1 MPNPLVLTL
10 LAIGVALSAFAPL
23 VAAQQPSCARWG
35 VAMVQREE
43 GRQWTAS
50 VCTPRKT
57 RDALLEIVCAGGD
70 LNIRYQPV
78 LRDGTDP
85 ADGMRDFDFAMSS
98 GTRRVA
104 LGFEGLDGA
113 FATDLDRRHPL
124 FEMLMSG
131 DRLRIRDTRGA
142 VATHSYTLAGSRK
155 ALTKLMAQ
163 CR

>member
-1 MPNPLVLTL
+1 MFKRLSLPL
-10 LAIGVALSAFAPL
+10 LAISLLAPLGVAT
-23 VAAQQPSCARWG
+23 AAQASACRGWA
-35 VAMVQREE
+35 VAKVEREE

-50 VCTPRKT
+50 VCTPRQT
-57 RDALLEIVCAGGD
+57 RDALLEIVCSGGD

-78 LRDGTDP
+78 LPESRSG
-85 ADGMRDFDFAMSS
+85 ADGLRDFIFEMSS
-98 GTRRVA
+98 GRRRVA
-104 LGFEGLDGA
+104 LGYEGLDGA

-124 FEMLMSG
+124 FEMLMRG